1 MHLEPWQSWA
11 IVAVGATGAYYY
23 YSRTGNKRRGRG
35 RTPFIPNLNKRRN
48 SPRRGSSAD
57 AGSAGSGIRSKN
69 RSEKGEIRVDAGA
82 AQVAPPSIPPSSNGK
97 TKKRKGG
104 KPEPAQM
111 AQSSAVDVPPVIS
124 TDDGEEGV
132 DNREFAKQMSDL
144 KTGSSMAKKD
154 IPKSQTKKQGKQAE
168 LPLNSFNAL
177 APNTN
182 GASKSN
188 IKDFSN
194 ASSTTGADADDDLSP
209 VASPPFGAQHQT
221 ATSGD
226 ISDMLEA
233 PSKGPSV
240 LRLTEVEEP
249 KRQSRPQKVAQEAET
264 KKQRQNRRKN
274 EEKKLARDQ
283 AEKERR
289 VLLEKQL
296 RIAREAEGRPA
307 RNGVAAP
314 PASNAWS
321 KTSAS
326 ATAPQQVSSSIPNGQ
341 LLDTFDESATV
352 VPSGGPHDPQDMTTS
367 EIKAWHGEVPSEEE
381 QMRLLSEL
389 DGSGGGW
396 NTVSK
401 GSKKKKSAVNGKEH
415 ERKMSTTSASMA
427 GTDDH
432 TSTSDDVVIK
442 PTPSQSQTE
451 DETPKPFKFRKEDV
465 DPKIWNRENIH
476 EHPAYDPA
484 YPYALTGHP
493 EDSDWAVV

>member
-1 MHLEPWQSWA
+1 MQLEPWQSWA
-11 IVAVGATGAYYY
+11 IVAVGATGAYLY

-35 RTPFIPNLNKRRN
+35 RTPFIPNLVKRRN

-57 AGSAGSGIRSKN
+57 AGPAGSAAPSKIRSK
-69 RSEKGEIRVDAGA
+69 KGESRVDAGT
-82 AQVAPPSIPPSSNGK
+82 AQVASSSIPPSSNGK
-97 TKKRKGG
+97 IKKRKGG
-104 KPEPAQM
+104 KQEIVQV
-111 AQSSAVDVPPVIS
+111 AQSSSVDGPPTIAA
-124 TDDGEEGV
+124 DDGTDEV
-132 DNREFAKQMSDL
+132 DNRQFAKQMTGL

-154 IPKSQTKKQGKQAE
+154 LPRGQTKKQGKQAE

-177 APNTN
+177 ATNTN
-182 GASKSN
+182 GGASDSN
-188 IKDFSN
+188 MKEFSN

-209 VASPPFGAQHQT
+209 LASPPFGAQQQT

-226 ISDMLEA
+226 INDMLEA

-240 LRLTEVEEP
+240 LRLTDVEEP

-289 VLLEKQL
+289 VLLERQL

-307 RNGVAAP
+307 RDGVSAP
-314 PASNAWS
+314 SASNAWS
-321 KTSAS
+321 KASTSV
-326 ATAPQQVSSSIPNGQ
+326 TTPQQVSSSMPNTQ
-341 LLDTFDESATV
+341 LLDTFDES
-352 VPSGGPHDPQDMTTS
+352 PNSGPHAAQDMPMS
-367 EIKAWHGEVPSEEE
+367 NMKARHDEAPLEEE
-381 QMRLLSEL
+381 QMRILSEM
-389 DGSGGGW
+389 DGSGGW

-401 GSKKKKSAVNGKEH
+401 GGKKKKSAMNGKEH
-415 ERKMSTTSASMA
+415 ERKMSTTSASLA
-427 GTDDH
+427 GTDEH
-432 TSTSDDVVIK
+432 STSTSDDVI
-442 PTPSQSQTE
+442 PRATPSQSQTE
-451 DETPKPFKFRKEDV
+451 DETPKPSKLRKEDV

>member
-11 IVAVGATGAYYY
+11 IVAVGATGAYFY

-35 RTPFIPNLNKRRN
+35 RTPIIPNLTKRRN

-57 AGSAGSGIRSKN
+57 AGSVGSGVRSKT
-69 RSEKGEIRVDAGA
+69 RSEKGENRVDTGA
-82 AQVAPPSIPPSSNGK
+82 AQVASSSIPPSSNGK

-104 KPEPAQM
+104 KPEPAQV
-111 AQSSAVDVPPVIS
+111 AQSSAVDVPPV
-124 TDDGEEGV
+124 TAADDGEDEM
-132 DNREFAKQMSDL
+132 DNREFAKQMSGL
-144 KTGSSMAKKD
+144 KTGSSTAKKD
-154 IPKSQTKKQGKQAE
+154 ISRSQTKKQGKQAE

-177 APNTN
+177 ASNTN
-182 GASKSN
+182 GASN
-188 IKDFSN
+188 PNMKDFSN

-209 VASPPFGAQHQT
+209 VASPSFGAQHQT

-249 KRQSRPQKVAQEAET
+249 KRQSRPQKIAQETET

-283 AEKERR
+283 TEKERR

-296 RIAREAEGRPA
+296 RVAREAEGRPA
-307 RNGVAAP
+307 KNGVAAP
-314 PASNAWS
+314 VASNAWS
-321 KTSAS
+321 KPSAS
-326 ATAPQQVSSSIPNGQ
+326 ITAPQQASSPMPNGQ

-352 VPSGGPHDPQDMTTS
+352 VPNGRSHDSQNMPASD
-367 EIKAWHGEVPSEEE
+367 IKTWHKEVPTEEE
-381 QMRLLSEL
+381 QMRLLSEM
-389 DGSGGGW
+389 DGSGGW

-401 GSKKKKSAVNGKEH
+401 GGKKKKSAVNGKEH
-415 ERKMSTTSASMA
+415 ERKMSTTTASVA
-427 GTDDH
+427 GTDDRS
-432 TSTSDDVVIK
+432 TSTSDDVATK

-451 DETPKPFKFRKEDV
+451 DETPKPSKFRKEDV

>member
-11 IVAVGATGAYYY
+11 IVAVGATGAYFY

-35 RTPFIPNLNKRRN
+35 RTPFIPNLTKRRN
-48 SPRRGSSAD
+48 SLRRGSSAD
-57 AGSAGSGIRSKN
+57 AGSAGSGVRSKN
-69 RSEKGEIRVDAGA
+69 RSEKGENQIGAGA
-82 AQVAPPSIPPSSNGK
+82 PQVASSSIPPSGNGK

-104 KPEPAQM
+104 KLEPTQV
-111 AQSSAVDVPPVIS
+111 AQSSAVDVPPE
-124 TDDGEEGV
+124 TAADDGEEEV
-132 DNREFAKQMSDL
+132 DNREFAKQMSGL
-144 KTGSSMAKKD
+144 KTASSTTKKD
-154 IPKSQTKKQGKQAE
+154 ISRSQTKKQGKQAE

-182 GASKSN
+182 GAPHSN
-188 IKDFSN
+188 VKDFSN

-307 RNGVAAP
+307 RNGVPAP

-321 KTSAS
+321 KISAG
-326 ATAPQQVSSSIPNGQ
+326 ATTPQPVSSSMPNGQ

-352 VPSGGPHDPQDMTTS
+352 VPNGGPHDSRDMTTS
-367 EIKAWHGEVPSEEE
+367 DIKAWHKGVPSEEE
-381 QMRLLSEL
+381 QLRLLSEM
-389 DGSGGGW
+389 DGSGGW

-415 ERKMSTTSASMA
+415 ERKMSTTSASVA
-427 GTDDH
+427 GADDH
-432 TSTSDDVVIK
+432 STSTSDDVVTK

-451 DETPKPFKFRKEDV
+451 DETPKPSKFRKEDV
-465 DPKIWNRENIH
+465 DPKVWNRENIH